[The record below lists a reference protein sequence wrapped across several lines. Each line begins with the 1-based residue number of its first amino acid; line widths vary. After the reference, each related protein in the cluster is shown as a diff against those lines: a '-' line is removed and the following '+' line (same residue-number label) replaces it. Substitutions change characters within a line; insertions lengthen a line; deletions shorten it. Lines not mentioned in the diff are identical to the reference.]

1 MPQGPDGPFAGCT
14 KGFPAPIALRVTASF
29 LVPEGTPLTDKSHD
43 RLGESENLTNAYPDY
58 QGSFANECRLVFE
71 EFVSALESD
80 SSPQL
85 ILENVRD
92 SIFIAT
98 LQGQILYSNRAY
110 QEVFGGAINIIGRF
124 GDSFLTNTVAP
135 VSSASDQL
143 IASGCRFV
151 EFEHPGIDAQGR
163 DVLFRSLKL
172 SLLPL
177 KRPNLGVFGVTR
189 IIEVRNSELTASA
202 PTLIEQWCA
211 FQTLS
216 TEERDVALQTIRGTR
231 VKEIADRLGVSS
243 KTIDNRRSSVLS
255 KLSVQNSFELTKL
268 MVRLHDNGFTDFG
281 L

>member
-1 MPQGPDGPFAGCT
+1 MPQGSDGPFAGCT
-14 KGFPAPIALRVTASF
+14 KGFLAPIALRVTASF
-29 LVPEGTPLTDKSHD
+29 LVPERTQLTDKSHE
-43 RLGESENLTNAYPDY
+43 RLGESEDLTNAYPDY
-58 QGSFANECRLVFE
+58 QGSFAIECRLVFE

-98 LQGQILYSNRAY
+98 LQGQIVYSNRAY
-110 QEVFGGAINIIGRF
+110 QEVFGGAINIVGRF

-163 DVLFRSLKL
+163 NVLFRSLKL
-172 SLLPL
+172 SLLSL

-189 IIEVRNSELTASA
+189 IIEVRN
-202 PTLIEQWCA
+202 
-211 FQTLS
+211 
-216 TEERDVALQTIRGTR
+216 
-231 VKEIADRLGVSS
+231 
-243 KTIDNRRSSVLS
+243 
-255 KLSVQNSFELTKL
+255 
-268 MVRLHDNGFTDFG
+268 
-281 L
+281 